1 MVPRDQFKGWN
12 YYKICMDILTFNS
25 ERNYHEFD
33 NRILITNPYFIHN
46 IMKKLNTLLTSIL
59 VVIAT
64 VTVATT
70 IASI

>member
-1 MVPRDQFKGWN
+1 
-12 YYKICMDILTFNS
+12 MDSLTFNS

-59 VVIAT
+59 VVIAIVIAT